1 MRKLSTFLLAMLV
14 AGLVAC
20 KKDDDNPGNNGNG
33 NDNGSLTVLTG
44 EITSDLSLDAGK
56 KYLLTG
62 NVFVTNGATITI
74 PAGTVIFGD
83 KLSKGALIITKG
95 SKINA
100 VGTPDK
106 PIVFT
111 SNAPEGFRN
120 RGDWAGVVLLGEA
133 RNNRGAGQDIEG
145 ISGGNA
151 NGKHGGEKENDNS
164 GVMQYVRIEF
174 AGIALSP
181 DNELNSLT
189 MGSVGK
195 GTVTDHILVSYAG
208 DDAFEWF
215 GGNVDG
221 NHLIAYNT
229 LDDDFDTD
237 MGYTGTVNYGI
248 VVRDP
253 GSADVSGSNGFES
266 DNNSSQPELQPIT
279 APVFNYFTVI
289 GPYAF
294 KSKDIDAN
302 YQHGGHLR
310 RGSNI
315 VIKNS
320 LIVGWPTGINF
331 DKPGQGVMVEN
342 TAIAKNN
349 AVVSSVYVKGDA
361 PAGASIIEVDDMN
374 SLFTNTGWKNL
385 ENPDLSAVAETY
397 RDKGAF
403 AGSPNWNWNSGWVNF
418 DPIYTKY

>member
-1 MRKLSTFLLAMLV
+1 MRKLSTLLFAALV

-20 KKDDDNPGNNGNG
+20 KKDDDSPGNAGNN
-33 NDNGSLTVLTG
+33 NDGSLTELKG
-44 EITSDLSLDAGK
+44 EIASDLSLEADK
-56 KYLLTG
+56 KYLLNG

-74 PAGTVIFGD
+74 PAGTIIFGD
-83 KLSKGALIITKG
+83 KLSKGALVITKG

-120 RGDWAGVVLLGEA
+120 RGDWAGVVILGEA
-133 RNNRGAGQDIEG
+133 KNNRGAGQDIEG
-145 ISGGNA
+145 ISGGNP

-164 GVMQYVRIEF
+164 GVMRYVRIEF

-195 GTVTDHILVSYAG
+195 ETKLDHIMVSYAG

-215 GGNVDG
+215 GGNVDSD
-221 NHLIAYNT
+221 HLIAYNT

-266 DNNSSQPELQPIT
+266 DNNSSQPGLAPVT
-279 APVFNYFTVI
+279 APVFNYFTAI
-289 GPYAF
+289 GPYAY

-315 VIKNS
+315 VVKNS
-320 LIVGWPTGINF
+320 LFVGWPTGINF
-331 DKPGQGVMVEN
+331 DNAGPNVMVEN
-342 TAIAKNN
+342 TVIAKNS
-349 AVVSSVYVKGDA
+349 AVASSVFVKGTA

-374 SLFTNTGWKNL
+374 DLFTNTGWKNL
-385 ENPDLSAVAETY
+385 ENPDVSAVADTY
-397 RDKGAF
+397 KDKGAF
-403 AGSPNWNWNSGWVNF
+403 AGSSNWNWNAGWINF
-418 DPIYTKY
+418 DPIYTNY